1 MLRLILIAGLFAM
14 FGCNNNADD
23 YGVGAMCTNS
33 DDCKQSE
40 DFMQTCL
47 AFKGG
52 YCGIQNCTGDA
63 DCPPLSKCV
72 THTDNVNYCF
82 RTCID
87 KPECNANR
95 DVLNESNCSANVTFV
110 NPEANIKACVPPS
123 A

>member
-1 MLRLILIAGLFAM
+1 MLRLILIAGALAL
-14 FGCNNNADD
+14 FGCKDNADD
-23 YGVGAMCTNS
+23 FGVGAQCTVN
-33 DDCKQSE
+33 DDCQQSE

-52 YCGIQNCTGDA
+52 YCGIQNCVGDA

-72 THTDNVNYCF
+72 AHTDGIKYCF

-95 DVLNESNCSANVTFV
+95 EVINESNCSSNVTFV
-110 NPEANIKACVPPS
+110 NPESGIKACVPPS
-123 A
+123 S